1 MKRDPFHLSVVMRG
15 QSQDSLLWVA
25 VALIVIF
32 FMLCRAFMQDWRWI
46 FGFPVHFAAVYLFIK
61 FWAWA
66 GGIDRDGLTP
76 EDRAQRDRE
85 GDGWQ

>member
-1 MKRDPFHLSVVMRG
+1 
-15 QSQDSLLWVA
+15 
-25 VALIVIF
+25 
-32 FMLCRAFMQDWRWI
+32 MQDWRWI

-61 FWAWA
+61 LWAWA